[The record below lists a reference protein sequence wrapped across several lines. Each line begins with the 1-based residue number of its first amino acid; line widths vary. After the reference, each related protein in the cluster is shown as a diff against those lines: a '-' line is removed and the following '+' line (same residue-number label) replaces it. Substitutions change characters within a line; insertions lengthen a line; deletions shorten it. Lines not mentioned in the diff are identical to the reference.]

1 MNEYL
6 FIDNSQFEIS
16 FYPLK
21 LQEDVENTLTPS
33 SQSCCST
40 AGVTTP
46 LHTFMYRGGGYRF
59 KYNKRE
65 QTEKNRCILIYF
77 NRHEKN
83 SILWIFCKS
92 SI

>member
-21 LQEDVENTLTPS
+21 IQEDVETLTPS

-40 AGVTTP
+40 ANVTTP

-59 KYNKRE
+59 KYNKKE
-65 QTEKNRCILIYF
+65 QTEKNRYILIYF

-83 SILWIFCKS
+83 SLFCKS